1 MQRQAAPSAEHS
13 PLVSRVPNQGRQEA
27 ARNAPPQVI
36 TEPETDLRTRI
47 LRVLGP
53 AGLSMLCHTLVLFLL
68 TFVSWAVG
76 STGDGLST
84 EFTASLLTNAEHERS
99 DGQFRF
105 PGQADLDQP
114 DFEQQ
119 QESIQ
124 DLASLLKQDQSLQ
137 VSPVDVGDSG
147 LKTLTVQELSRS
159 DVVGAGVSVS
169 DGVDQWS
176 GLGDRNLAG
185 GGAVGSLWGVG
196 KGQQAR
202 SIVYV
207 MDRSGSMS
215 DTIDSLKRELLR
227 AIGSL
232 EPDQLFNVI
241 WFNEGKATEWSTR
254 MQKATFENK
263 RKAFQAINRVVAAGQ
278 TEPIDAV
285 RRSLGYRPDVMFLL
299 SDGDFGED
307 NKRVIE
313 LIRKRKRRPIINTI
327 LFVYDTM
334 GDGERVLR
342 TIAELSGGTYKH
354 VTEQDIRHR

>member
-1 MQRQAAPSAEHS
+1 MPKM
-13 PLVSRVPNQGRQEA
+13 
-27 ARNAPPQVI
+27 
-36 TEPETDLRTRI
+36 DLRTRVV
-47 LRVLGP
+47 RVLGP
-53 AGLSMLCHTLVLFLL
+53 VGLSMVCHSIILFLL
-68 TFVSWAVG
+68 TFASWAVG
-76 STGDGLST
+76 ATGDGLYT
-84 EFTASLLTNAEHERS
+84 EFTARVLADAENQAPDSEFH
-99 DGQFRF
+99 F
-105 PGQADLDQP
+105 PGQARLDQL
-114 DFEQQ
+114 DLSKR
-119 QESIQ
+119 QEPVQ

-137 VSPVDVGDSG
+137 ISPVDVGDSG
-147 LKTLTVQELSRS
+147 LKTLAVPELSRS
-159 DVVGAGVSVS
+159 DVVGTDVTVS
-169 DGVDQWS
+169 DGLENWN
-176 GLGDRNLAG
+176 GLGDRDLAG
-185 GGAVGSLWGVG
+185 GGPVGSLWGVG

-215 DTIDSLKRELLR
+215 DTIESLKRELRR

-254 MQKATFENK
+254 MRKASFENK
-263 RKAFQAINRVVAAGQ
+263 RKAFDAIRRIVAAGQ

-285 RRSLGYRPDVMFLL
+285 RKSLGYRPDVMFLL
-299 SDGDFGED
+299 SDGDFGEE
-307 NKRVIE
+307 NRRVIE

-354 VTEQDIRHR
+354 VTEHDIRRR